1 MSDLFLTPVFLVI
14 LMSLVFDFTNGFHDT
29 ANVVAASLATKALKP
44 RFAILLAVTM
54 NFLGALVFNKIAQT
68 IASSIVNPQLLQN
81 NTRII
86 IPVLFTAIAW
96 NLITWFFGLPSS
108 SAHAL
113 VGALTGAV
121 IATIGPAAINYKD
134 ITVILKSLF
143 FSPLIAFLT
152 GFFLMIF
159 CRVILFYLKPKEV
172 NKYFFWFQRF
182 SVIGQAFAHGANDA
196 QKTMGIIVLALVAE
210 GYQQTL
216 QTPWEVRIVVAVV
229 LALGTATGGWKII
242 NTVSKKITRIE
253 PASGFIADFS
263 SALVI
268 SGATFLGLPV
278 STTHI
283 TSMSIAG
290 TGTSKGFTAVN
301 WYTVL
306 KLILVWSTTL
316 PVTVFLGAITT
327 KLIFF
332 IF

>member
-1 MSDLFLTPVFLVI
+1 A
-14 LMSLVFDFTNGFHDT
+14 G
-29 ANVVAASLATKALKP
+29 
-44 RFAILLAVTM
+44 
-54 NFLGALVFNKIAQT
+54 
-68 IASSIVNPQLLQN
+68 
-81 NTRII
+81 II
-86 IPVLFTAIAW
+86 
-96 NLITWFFGLPSS
+96 
-108 SAHAL
+108 
-113 VGALTGAV
+113 
-121 IATIGPAAINYKD
+121 
-134 ITVILKSLF
+134 
-143 FSPLIAFLT
+143 
-152 GFFLMIF
+152 
-159 CRVILFYLKPKEV
+159 R
-172 NKYFFWFQRF
+172 
-182 SVIGQAFAHGANDA
+182 HGAKVLYALCEATVPRIGVMVRKAYGGGNLG
-196 QKTMGIIVLALVAE
+196 MGII
-210 GYQQTL
+210 
-216 QTPWEVRIVVAVV
+216 P
-229 LALGTATGGWKII
+229 GGWKII